1 MRYILVLVLSLL
13 GGTAQAQDAL
23 PEGPAL
29 TASEFDAL
37 TRGKRMDTFDPNNLY
52 GIEEFLPGQ
61 RSVWRD
67 SQGCMR
73 ATWSQIGD
81 QICFFY
87 DDRPDQPDCWVYKVY
102 KGAIWG
108 WHNGQLGGAIVRL
121 VPGNSPMDCDFL
133 GV

>member
-1 MRYILVLVLSLL
+1 MLCLW
-13 GGTAQAQDAL
+13 GGFGLAQDAL

-29 TASEFDAL
+29 TAEEFDAL
-37 TRGKRMDTFDPNNLY
+37 TRGKRMDTFDPVTLY

-61 RSVWRD
+61 RSRWKDADR
-67 SQGCMR
+67 CMQ
-73 ATWSQIGD
+73 ATWTQIGD

-87 DDRPDQPDCWVYKVY
+87 DDRPEEPDCWVYKWH

-108 WHNGQLGGAIVRL
+108 WYNGQPGGATVRL
-121 VPGNSPMDCDFL
+121 VPGNSPMSCDYL